1 MHLHDPPS
9 LPTDPASTPININ
22 INISNISPT
31 DPTTLPQQSRP
42 RSERRRHQRP
52 LYFAY
57 GSNLSPSQMA
67 TRCVHSPASSV
78 PLAIARLPHWRWLI
92 CQPGYANVLPP
103 PEMRV
108 GPQAGVQGDEVPVAG
123 AEDAVYGVLYAM
135 DERDE
140 RLLDGFEGVDWD
152 APAAVAPLPSLSVRP
167 REQGQGDYN
176 KWVVEAEVVQW
187 LDSKSQDG
195 GSGGG
200 SGSGSSST
208 VPVLVYVDE
217 LRVKLGPPKEE
228 YIPRMNRA
236 IRESVALGLPEKW
249 AEEVMRPSIPL
260 N

>member
-1 MHLHDPPS
+1 MHLHDPPN

-22 INISNISPT
+22 INISNINPT
-31 DPTTLPQQSRP
+31 NPTTPPQQSHP
-42 RSERRRHQRP
+42 RSERRRHRRP

-92 CQPGYANVLPP
+92 CEQGYANVLPP

-108 GPQAGVQGDEVPVAG
+108 GPQTGVQDEEVPVAG

-152 APAAVAPLPSLSVRP
+152 APAAVAPPALSVRP

-187 LDSKSQDG
+187 LEGKSHD
-195 GSGGG
+195 GG
-200 SGSGSSST
+200 SGSGST

-249 AEEVMRPSIPL
+249 ANEVMRPSIPRS
-260 N
+260 

>member
-1 MHLHDPPS
+1 TTTASRDP
-9 LPTDPASTPININ
+9 STR
-22 INISNISPT
+22 T
-31 DPTTLPQQSRP
+31 PQCPPQS
-42 RSERRRHQRP
+42 EQRRRRP

-67 TRCVHSPASSV
+67 TRCVHNPASSV

-92 CQPGYANVLPP
+92 CQQGYANVLPP
-103 PEMRV
+103 PDLRV
-108 GPQAGVQGDEVPVAG
+108 GPQTGVRGDEVPVAG
-123 AEDAVYGVLYAM
+123 AEEAVYGVLYAM

-152 APAAVAPLPSLSVRP
+152 APPAGGSGDGRKGGAVAPSPSLSVRP

-187 LDSKSQDG
+187 LEGQSRDG
-195 GSGGG
+195 GS
-200 SGSGSSST
+200 SSSST

-217 LRVKLGPPKEE
+217 LRVKLGPPKDE

-249 AEEVMRPSIPL
+249 AEEVMRPSIP
-260 N
+260 

>member
-9 LPTDPASTPININ
+9 TTPSSTPININ
-22 INISNISPT
+22 APSGPT
-31 DPTTLPQQSRP
+31 ATTDRSKEQQSQT
-42 RSERRRHQRP
+42 ERP

-57 GSNLSPSQMA
+57 GSNLSPSQMS
-67 TRCVHSPASSV
+67 TRCIHNPASSV

-92 CQPGYANVLPP
+92 CDAGYANVLPP
-103 PEMRV
+103 PELRV
-108 GPQAGVQGDEVPVAG
+108 GPQTGVQGDEVPVSG
-123 AEDAVYGVLYAM
+123 TEDAVYGVLYAM

-152 APAAVAPLPSLSVRP
+152 APAAGSGGGKDGAVVVPPVSVRP

-176 KWVVEAEVVQW
+176 KWVVDAEVVQW
-187 LDSKSQDG
+187 LEGAHG
-195 GSGGG
+195 GDN
-200 SGSGSSST
+200 T

-217 LRVKLGPPKEE
+217 LRVKLGLPKEE

-236 IRESVALGLPEKW
+236 IRESVALGLPARW